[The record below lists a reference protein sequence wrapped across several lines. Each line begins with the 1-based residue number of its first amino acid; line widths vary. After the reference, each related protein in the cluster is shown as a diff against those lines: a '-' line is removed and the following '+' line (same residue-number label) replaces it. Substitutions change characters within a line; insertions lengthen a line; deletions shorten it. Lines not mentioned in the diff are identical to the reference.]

1 MGARRQSDATAALP
15 AVTSADSRESAVT
28 LPTDWLAR
36 AYHDLD
42 EATRA
47 LAESEARYRMIADRT
62 TDVVIETDAD
72 WCITWISPSI
82 TPVLGFDPTEV
93 IGRFALDV
101 AAPEELVAMLEFRDQ
116 VMTSTEA
123 VAVECR
129 LLDVNDTQRW
139 VALHAQA
146 TRYPNG
152 EVRGII
158 GGFRDCHAEVM
169 FRRAASTLAATNAIL
184 VRAEDEAELL
194 QSMCEMAVA
203 RGGYMFS
210 WYGRSRGAS
219 AVRFVAHSGVGG
231 NLIQELAAKY
241 GSALLGSGPT
251 AQVARTGVTQVLGS
265 PGDHP
270 EYEPWGSVMAELG
283 VESAITVPVFVD
295 GVLDGALSVC
305 AAERDAFDGDAVQV
319 IEDLASQVGAGL
331 SRLRAQVRL
340 NKALQDQALFM
351 TAIDQSA
358 EGIII
363 TDPDATIIYVNPA
376 AMHSS
381 GYSAEELLG
390 RTPKAFRSGVHDQ
403 GFYDAMWSR
412 LTSGESFHGVLMN
425 RRKNGELH
433 EEETT
438 ITPVLDVD
446 GTLQAFVAVQHDLTQ
461 LRELENAVSQQHD
474 DRRVLVDIMR
484 DVRSSD
490 SLETTAAAL
499 CGAATRLNGIDGA
512 IVLFAHPSGKVVP
525 LGMLHTAEQN
535 DVLRVGQAIPMID
548 TGALM
553 AVSAAGPWW
562 ADLHDRTG
570 PAGLFPEVSEMMV
583 GLGFSATGYAP
594 IRWEGEMVGVLSVA
608 TKSTDAREW
617 MPGRLSLIEELGTFT
632 GMLLGES
639 VVRLAEQERE
649 RWAVRSIIDGSQ
661 FHPVFQ
667 PVVDLSSGAVV
678 GYEAL
683 TRFDDGMRPD
693 LRFAIA
699 HDAGLGSELE
709 SVCAAAALGEAHVL
723 PHDAWL
729 SINFS
734 PAALTDG
741 TAAATIGGATR
752 QIVVE
757 ITEHIEIESYA
768 AVRQAITACAPARLA
783 VDDAGAG
790 FASLRHILELEPDLV
805 KLDIALVS
813 GVDHDPARQAL
824 VAGLCHFSSRTGTML
839 IAEGVETL
847 EELRSL
853 RELGVGFVQGYLL
866 GRPATAADL
875 VDRAID
881 LAEFID

>member
-1 MGARRQSDATAALP
+1 MGGHRQADASSSQS
-15 AVTSADSRESAVT
+15 SAPSTDTRELAEPV
-28 LPTDWLAR
+28 DWLAR
-36 AYHDLD
+36 AHHDLD
-42 EATRA
+42 EATLA

-72 WCITWISPSI
+72 WRITWISPSI
-82 TPVLGFDPTEV
+82 KPVLGFEPADV

-123 VAVECR
+123 VATECR
-129 LLDVNDTQRW
+129 LLTIDDSRRW

-146 TRYPNG
+146 TRHPNG

-158 GGFRDCHAEVM
+158 GGFRDCHAEVV

-184 VRAEDEAELL
+184 VRAVDEAELL
-194 QSMCEMAVA
+194 QSMCDMAVA
-203 RGGYMFS
+203 RGGYKFS
-210 WYGRSRGAS
+210 WYGRSRGPDS
-219 AVRFVAHSGVGG
+219 VRFVAQSGVVGD
-231 NLIQELAAKY
+231 LFHELAAKY
-241 GSALLGSGPT
+241 GRALLGSGPT

-265 PGDHP
+265 PSEHP
-270 EYEPWGSVMAELG
+270 EYEPWGSVMADVG
-283 VESAITVPVFVD
+283 VESAISVPVMVD
-295 GVLDGALSVC
+295 GELDGALSVC
-305 AAERDAFDGDAVQV
+305 AAECNAFDQSAVQV
-319 IEDLASQVGAGL
+319 IEDLASQVGTGL
-331 SRLRAQVRL
+331 SRLRALVRL
-340 NKALQDQALFM
+340 NQALHDQALFM

-358 EGIII
+358 EGIIV
-363 TDPDATIIYVNPA
+363 TDPNATIIYVNPS
-376 AMHSS
+376 AMTAS
-381 GYSAEELLG
+381 GYTAEELIG
-390 RTPKAFRSGVHDQ
+390 QTPRVFRSGVHDQ
-403 GFYDAMWSR
+403 GFYDGLWAK
-412 LTSGESFHGVLMN
+412 LNAGESFHGVLMN

-438 ITPVLDVD
+438 ITPVFDTH
-446 GTLQAFVAVQHDLTQ
+446 GALQAFVAVQHDLTQ
-461 LRELENAVSQQHD
+461 LRELEHAVSQQRD

-484 DVRSSD
+484 DVRSED
-490 SLETTAAAL
+490 TLEATASAL
-499 CGAATRLNGIDGA
+499 CEAATRLDGIDGA
-512 IVLFAHPSGKVVP
+512 IVLFLHPSGQVVP
-525 LGMLHTAEQN
+525 LGMLDSQDEN
-535 DVLRVGQAIPMID
+535 DVLRVGQAIPMVD

-553 AVSAAGPWW
+553 EVSAAGPWW

-570 PAGLFPEVSEMMV
+570 PAGLFPEVCDMMI
-583 GLGFSATGYAP
+583 GLGFHATGYVP

-608 TKSTDAREW
+608 TCSADARDW
-617 MPGRLSLIEELGTFT
+617 MPARLNVIEELGTFT

-649 RWAVRSIIDGSQ
+649 RAAVRAIIDGSQ

-667 PVVDLSSGAVV
+667 PVVDAATGAVV

-683 TRFDDGMRPD
+683 TRFDDGLRPD

-699 HDAGLGSELE
+699 HDAGLGCELE

-757 ITEHIEIESYA
+757 ITEHIEIDSYA
-768 AVRQAITACAPARLA
+768 AVRRAINACAPARLA

-805 KLDIALVS
+805 KLDIGLVS

-839 IAEGVETL
+839 IAEGVETVD
-847 EELRSL
+847 ELRVL
-853 RELGVGFVQGYLL
+853 RDLGVGFVQGYLL

-875 VDRAID
+875 LDRPID
-881 LAEFID
+881 IADLLG